1 MCATLV
7 IEALLVVLLYV
18 AVRRPLRNALPLS
31 KAVGSLSVM
40 ILLTAIVGERAGA
53 DQIIVAPIFP
63 RENFMF
69 GDIRIVSDRLWL
81 VLTIVAV
88 SLLLAAVF
96 RFTRFG
102 LATRAAAESDV
113 GALVS
118 GISPDRIAMANWAI
132 SAAVAGPAGVLLA
145 PLVPLIPGTYTPFIV
160 PALAAAVP
168 GRIPSLLPAFLG
180 GLPNRNGSTSC
191 E

>member
-1 MCATLV
+1 
-7 IEALLVVLLYV
+7 
-18 AVRRPLRNALPLS
+18 
-31 KAVGSLSVM
+31 
-40 ILLTAIVGERAGA
+40 
-53 DQIIVAPIFP
+53 
-63 RENFMF
+63 MF

-118 GISPDRIAMANWAI
+118 DISPERIAMANWAI
-132 SAAVAGPAGVLLA
+132 SAAVAGLAGVLIA
-145 PLVPLIPGTYTPFIV
+145 PLVPLNPGTYTLFIL
-160 PALAAAVP
+160 PPLAAAVLGSSSALP
-168 GRIPSLLPAFLG
+168 PDLVGGGRARG
-180 GLPNRNGSTSC
+180 
-191 E
+191 

>member
-1 MCATLV
+1 M
-7 IEALLVVLLYV
+7 
-18 AVRRPLRNALPLS
+18 S
-31 KAVGSLSVM
+31 
-40 ILLTAIVGERAGA
+40 LLTAIVGERAGA
-53 DQIIVAPIFP
+53 DQISVAPIFP

-113 GALVS
+113 GALVP
-118 GISPDRIAMANWAI
+118 GISPERIAMANWAS
-132 SAAVAGPAGVLLA
+132 SAPGAGRSEERRV
-145 PLVPLIPGTYTPFIV
+145 
-160 PALAAAVP
+160 
-168 GRIPSLLPAFLG
+168 
-180 GLPNRNGSTSC
+180 GLEG
-191 E
+191 

>member
-1 MCATLV
+1 
-7 IEALLVVLLYV
+7 
-18 AVRRPLRNALPLS
+18 
-31 KAVGSLSVM
+31 
-40 ILLTAIVGERAGA
+40 
-53 DQIIVAPIFP
+53 
-63 RENFMF
+63 MF

-118 GISPDRIAMANWAI
+118 GISPERIAMANWAI
-132 SAAVAGPAGVLLA
+132 SAAVAGLAGVLIA
-145 PLVPLIPGTYTPFIV
+145 PLVPLIPGTYTLFIES
-160 PALAAAVP
+160 ALAAAVL
-168 GRIPSLLPAFLG
+168 GRFSALLPAFVG
-180 GLPNRNGSTSC
+180 GIAIGALHPLVDLLQGRARQSGVSGKIMA
-191 E
+191 ERLEIG